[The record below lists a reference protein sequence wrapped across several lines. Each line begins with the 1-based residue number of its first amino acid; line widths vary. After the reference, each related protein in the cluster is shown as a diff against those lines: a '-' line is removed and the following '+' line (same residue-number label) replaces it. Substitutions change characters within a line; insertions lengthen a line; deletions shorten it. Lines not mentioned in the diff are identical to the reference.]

1 MLIDIYY
8 VLIYGI
14 INIVNKLIKHEQRI
28 STMVTSYAERI

>member
-14 INIVNKLIKHEQRI
+14 INIVKQLIKHEQRI
-28 STMVTSYAERI
+28 SKMVIGYAKRL